1 MRLRDRETD
10 PAGNGTKLRSVPRCE
25 MWRVSLVL
33 GAVALAVGSCS
44 SSGNSHPISSCDRV
58 MHAAARVDLGTPD
71 RVVGQLD
78 DATLTACTSK
88 AAWLA
93 AAQKYR
99 SAGTSR
105 CVLCG
110 DATGDLVL
118 TALCEANEAK
128 PACR

>member
-1 MRLRDRETD
+1 
-10 PAGNGTKLRSVPRCE
+10 

-33 GAVALAVGSCS
+33 PAVGLLVAAGSCS
-44 SSGNSHPISSCDRV
+44 SSSSSHPVSGCDRA

-71 RVVGQLD
+71 IVVGQLD
-78 DATLTACTSK
+78 DATLTACANK

-99 SAGTSR
+99 SAGTSH

-110 DATGDLVL
+110 NATGDLVL
-118 TALCEANEAK
+118 TALCEANEGK